1 MNSLVFLQHGESQ
14 FNVQKR
20 LGGDSDL
27 TVRGEE
33 VCRFIPAF
41 MNKNE
46 RPYCLPSKLQVIRD
60 LAFSSISTCT

>member
-1 MNSLVFLQHGESQ
+1 MNSLVFLQHGESE

-33 VCRFIPAF
+33 VCRFLPAF

-46 RPYCLPSKLQVIRD
+46 QPYFLSAKLLKLYGI
-60 LAFSSISTCT
+60 